1 MKIIISSLFMLFTFA
16 SYLNSQSENDW
27 ENPDINGFNREPSRA
42 TMFSYS
48 SESSAKSCN
57 RYKSDRILSLDGTWD
72 FYFSPTPEGASDN
85 FYKSKVKNW
94 DTIEVPSNW
103 ELKGYGIPVYTNIKY
118 PFKVNPPHID
128 HSDDPV
134 GCYQRSFVIPDS
146 WKEMQITLHFGGVS
160 SAFYV
165 WVNGK
170 FVGYGEDS
178 MLPSEFNITDKVTK
192 GENIISVKVYRWSD
206 GSYLEDQDHWRLS
219 GIQREVILLAEP
231 KIRISDFFVRTI
243 LDSEYKNASLQI
255 RPKIQNLYNKD
266 LKGDTLEAMLYDP
279 NGKAVLNQ
287 PMKKDVSE
295 IFNEVYP
302 RLDNVKFALM
312 EAEIINPLKW
322 TTETPNLYTLVFS
335 LKDNRGKLLEAKSV
349 HVGFRSIETNTEGKI
364 LINGK
369 STVIYGVNRH
379 EHDPYTGKA
388 VTHEDMLKD
397 ILLMKRFNVNAVR
410 TSHYPN
416 NPEWYDLCDE
426 YGIYVMDE
434 ANLET
439 HGLGGYLSNQPEW
452 NHAFMERAI
461 RMVERDKNHPSIII
475 WSLGN
480 ESGRGPNHAAMAG
493 WIKDYDF
500 TRLIH
505 YEPAQGDPSKPGYI
519 RPGEPG
525 YPDRSITLKENPIDQ
540 AWVDVLGRFYPT
552 PSMARE
558 VAEQPGDN
566 RPIIF
571 SEYAHSM
578 GNSTG
583 NLKELWDVFRS
594 EKRIAGGFIWD
605 WIDQGII
612 KTDENGKKY
621 YAYGGDFGD
630 KINDGDFCING
641 VTFPDHTP
649 KPALYEVKKVYQ
661 PVDIYEKEIGSLTFE
676 ALNRNV
682 FINLDQYN
690 LNWEISENGISIL
703 KGNTEIPAVKPGKS
717 FSFKIPLEKMPEIK
731 PGAEYFMNINFVLK
745 DEHLWAKAG
754 YPVASEQFELPWKKT
769 AEKSEPVITSPV
781 IININNDSLL
791 TLSGN
796 NFSITFNK
804 ETGLIN
810 DWIKNGETLIS
821 GNGLRPVFWR
831 PQTDNDFR
839 GSKTHII
846 LKEWKQT
853 ESDRK
858 VTSFK
863 LDNISDSRKEVEVV
877 HSFLDGR
884 VKWTN
889 RININ
894 GEGIIN
900 VNAAIDM
907 DTTLPV
913 VPKIGMSIQI
923 PNKYS
928 RISWFGK
935 GPQENYIDR
944 SYGAYVGLYSH
955 DIDGFITPYIMPQE
969 NANRTEVRWMRF
981 ENDDQSGIK
990 ITGRNHLSMS
1000 AWPWTYEQIEK
1011 AQHTDELLSN
1021 NFIVVNIDLKQMG
1034 VGGNDTWTMRAFP
1047 LKQFQI
1053 KPGKYRYAFELNS
1066 SNKFR

>member
-1 MKIIISSLFMLFTFA
+1 MKIIFSTFFMVFIFA
-16 SYLNSQSENDW
+16 SYLNSQSKNDW
-27 ENPDINGFNREPSRA
+27 ENPEINGLNRKPARA

-48 SESSAKSCN
+48 SESAAKTCDRN
-57 RYKSDRILSLDGTWD
+57 KSDRVLSLDGTWD
-72 FYFSPTPEGASDN
+72 FYFSPTPEGAPYN

-103 ELKGYGIPVYTNIKY
+103 ELKGYGIPIYTNIKY
-118 PFKVNPPHID
+118 PFKVNPPFID

-146 WKEMQITLHFGGVS
+146 WKNIQITLHFGGVS

-219 GIQREVILLAEP
+219 GIQREVMLLAEP

-266 LKGDTLEAMLYDP
+266 LEGDTLEAILYDP
-279 NGKAVLNQ
+279 DGKTVLNQ

-295 IFNEVYP
+295 IVNEVYP

-312 EAEIINPLKW
+312 EAEVINPLKW
-322 TTETPNLYTLVFS
+322 TAETPNLYTLVFS
-335 LKDNRGKLLEAKSV
+335 LKDMHGKLLEAKSV
-349 HVGFRSIETNTEGKI
+349 NVGFRSIETSAEGQI
-364 LINGK
+364 LINGRPI
-369 STVIYGVNRH
+369 VIYGVNRH

-426 YGIYVMDE
+426 YGIYVLDE

-461 RMVERDKNHPSIII
+461 RMVERDKNHPSVII

-480 ESGRGPNHAAMAG
+480 ESGRGPNHAAMAS

-540 AWVDVLGRFYPT
+540 PWVDVLGRFYPT
-552 PSMARE
+552 PSMAKE

-612 KTDENGKKY
+612 KTDKNGKKY

-649 KPALYEVKKVYQ
+649 KPALYEVKKVCQ
-661 PVDIYEKEIGSLTFE
+661 PVVIHEKEIGTLTFE

-682 FINLDQYN
+682 FSNLDQYN
-690 LNWEISENGISIL
+690 LNWEITENGLSIL
-703 KGNTEIPAVKPGKS
+703 KGKMEIPAVKPGEK
-717 FSFKIPLEKMPEIK
+717 FSFKIPIKKMPEIK
-731 PGAEYFMNINFVLK
+731 PGAEYFINIDFVLK
-745 DEHLWAKAG
+745 DDHLWAKAG

-769 AEKSEPVITSPV
+769 AEKSEPVIALPV
-781 IININNDSLL
+781 TITINNDSLL

-810 DWIKNGETLIS
+810 EWIKDGKILIS
-821 GNGLRPVFWR
+821 GSGLRPTFWR

-863 LDNISDSRKEVEVV
+863 LDNISDYRKEVKIV
-877 HSFLDGR
+877 HSFLEGR

-889 RININ
+889 KVRID
-894 GEGIIN
+894 GDGLII
-900 VNAAIDM
+900 VNAAVDM

-923 PNKYS
+923 PNEYNQ
-928 RISWFGK
+928 ITWFGK

-944 SYGAYVGLYSH
+944 SYGAYVGLYSR
-955 DIDGFITPYIMPQE
+955 DINEFITPYIMPQE
-969 NANRTEVRWMRF
+969 NANRTEVRWMKF
-981 ENDDQSGIK
+981 ADEDQKGIK
-990 ITGRNHLSMS
+990 IVGRNNLSMS
-1000 AWPWTYEQIEK
+1000 AWPWTSEQIEK
-1011 AQHTDELLSN
+1011 AQHTNELPSN

-1053 KPGKYRYAFELNS
+1053 KPGKYRYAFKLNS